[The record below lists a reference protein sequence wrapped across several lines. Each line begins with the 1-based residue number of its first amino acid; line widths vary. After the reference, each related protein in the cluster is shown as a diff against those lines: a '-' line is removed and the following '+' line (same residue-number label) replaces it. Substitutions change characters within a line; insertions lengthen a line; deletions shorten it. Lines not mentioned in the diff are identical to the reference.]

1 MCADTCE
8 SVIRLDNGLMV
19 ALSLVDGLGTL
30 CGAGATFGDEWTN
43 GLCGREIEQ
52 LDLLWH
58 MTEATIQS

>member
-30 CGAGATFGDEWTN
+30 CGAGQLLEMS
-43 GLCGREIEQ
+43 GRMDFVVEK
-52 LDLLWH
+52 
-58 MTEATIQS
+58 